1 MTRILLIEDD
11 DQVRNMLRAV
21 LEQEGYNVGEA
32 RNGREG
38 VAHCR
43 ATPAALVITNILMPE
58 QEGLETI
65 RILRQEFPAVKI
77 IAISGGGQRGNL
89 DFLAVARQ
97 LGALRTLRKPFA
109 MQELRTAVEDVLQTP
124 GA

>member
-21 LEQEGYNVGEA
+21 LEQEGYSVGEA

-43 ATPAALVITNILMPE
+43 TTPAVLVITNILMPE

-89 DFLAVARQ
+89 DFLAVAQQ